1 MRGRLL
7 YNPMAGRFPSQP
19 LVERAAKILETNGWK
34 VRILQTKGGD
44 HLTKMAKRAAS
55 AGVDAVFVA
64 GGDGSIH
71 QAVIGLLGSKTA
83 LCVLPAG
90 TGNVWAQE
98 LGLPL
103 LSWSNWTAL
112 ETTVKKMLKGSIRT
126 IDVGLCQGIP
136 FLLWSGAG
144 FDAFVTHHLEPRSRW
159 QKQFA
164 IPQYLANVA
173 WYARNWSAMNL
184 QIWADGEKITGTY
197 ILALATNVH
206 LYAGGLAEISPG
218 ARIDDGLMDLWLF
231 AGESMLE
238 IAQHMVDLAI
248 GKHLDS
254 ENTRR
259 IACSDIKIKSDTD
272 IFLQLDGEPISP
284 SKNVTISLKPQS
296 LRVMVPNDLPRPLF
310 SKTEL

>member
-19 LVERAAKILETNGWK
+19 LVERAAKILEANGWK
-34 VRILQTKGGD
+34 VKILQTKGGE
-44 HLTKMAKRAAS
+44 HLTRMAKRAAS
-55 AGVDAVFVA
+55 AGMDAVFVA

-71 QAVIGLLGSKTA
+71 QAVAGLLGSETA

-103 LSWSNWTAL
+103 LSWTNWTAL
-112 ETTVKKMLKGSIRT
+112 ENTVKKMLNGSIRT
-126 IDVGLCQGIP
+126 MDIGLCQGIP
-136 FLLWSGAG
+136 FLLWAGAG

-164 IPQYLANVA
+164 VPQYLANVA
-173 WYARNWSAMNL
+173 WYARSWEAMNL
-184 QIWADGEKITGTY
+184 QIWADGEKVTGTF
-197 ILALATNVH
+197 ILALVTNVH

-231 AGESMLE
+231 AGETM
-238 IAQHMVDLAI
+238 IDMAQHMVNLAS

-254 ENTRR
+254 EKTRQIVCR
-259 IACSDIKIKSDTD
+259 DIKMKSDVD
-272 IFLQLDGEPISP
+272 IYLQLDGEPISP

-296 LRVMVPNDLPRPLF
+296 LKVMVPNDLPRPLF
-310 SKTEL
+310 SKNES